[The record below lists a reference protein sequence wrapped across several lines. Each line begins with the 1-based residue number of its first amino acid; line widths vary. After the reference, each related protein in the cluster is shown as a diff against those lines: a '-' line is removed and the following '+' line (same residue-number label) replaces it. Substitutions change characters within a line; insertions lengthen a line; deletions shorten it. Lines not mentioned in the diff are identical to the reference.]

1 MLLDNVFFKENSK
14 IFETLFF
21 RNFSKN
27 RVQKISKNSK
37 KIIIISKNLIEIY

>member
-1 MLLDNVFFKENSK
+1 MLLDNVFFKKNSK
-14 IFETLFF
+14 NFETLFF